1 MVVLPILMWSL
12 YVACGIEVSQYTPT
26 AMYNKKEKEQTQI
39 FQSGYCW
46 EMQIVL
52 QLISPHL

>member
-1 MVVLPILMWSL
+1 MWSL
-12 YVACGIEVSQYTPT
+12 HVACGIEVSQYTPT

-52 QLISPHL
+52 QKYHHIYR